1 MTDLKSCGILSPI
14 SRILV
19 ALLLLLL
26 LLTSFSNGQNAQ
38 ETNQAPDGFTALFNG
53 TDLSGWHGMGHFNPT
68 KLAAMPEA
76 DRKAK
81 RATDWENAQQ
91 HWSVDNGELVNDGQG
106 VYLTTDRE
114 YGDFEFRIDYKATP
128 KSDSGIYLRANPQVQ
143 IWDVKNEKQWKHG
156 SEKGSGGLWNNKKK
170 NNGKDPLVLADNP
183 MGQWNRLRIQQ
194 IGARTNVWLNGKKVV
209 DWAIMENF
217 WDRSRAHFPTG
228 PIQLQT
234 HGGEIRWRNV
244 FIKEI
249 DAEAANIIL
258 HRHDNEGFTPIFN
271 GTDFTGLA
279 GDVDKYEIKDGILSN
294 KAGQSGTVHTAKEYA
309 DFVARLEFRLP
320 PAGNNGLAIR
330 YPGSGDPAYTGMC
343 ELQILDSEHESYAK
357 LDPRQYHGSAYGMA
371 AATRGYL
378 RPVGQWNF
386 QEVTVKGSTI
396 KVELN
401 GSVILE
407 TDLSKLD
414 PAKFKSGSKH
424 PGKDLTKGYLGL
436 AGHSAP
442 VEFRNLSIKDL
453 KMTDA
458 KDVSEATR

>member
-1 MTDLKSCGILSPI
+1 MIDSKFSTLLSYMCKP
-14 SRILV
+14 LV
-19 ALLLLLL
+19 ALTVLFV
-26 LLTSFSNGQNAQ
+26 LTGFANAQ
-38 ETNQAPDGFTALFNG
+38 QNHQAPEGFTPLFNG
-53 TDLSGWHGMGHFNPT
+53 KDLSGWHGMGHFSPV
-68 KLAAMPEA
+68 KLAAMSEQE
-76 DRKAK
+76 RKTK
-81 RATDWENAQQ
+81 RDADWENAQQ
-91 HWSVDNGELVNDGQG
+91 HWSVDNGEIVNDGKG

-114 YGDFEFRIDYKATP
+114 FGDFELWIDYKATA

-156 SEKGSGGLWNNKKK
+156 SEKGSGGLWNNKKAD
-170 NNGKDPLVLADNP
+170 NGKDPLVLADNP
-183 MGQWNRLRIQQ
+183 MGQWNRLHIQQ
-194 IGARTNVWLNGKKVV
+194 IGARTNVWLNDKLVV
-209 DWAIMENF
+209 DWASMENF

-249 DAEAANIIL
+249 DAEAANKIL
-258 HRHDNEGFTPIFN
+258 SSHTNEGFTPIFN
-271 GTDFTGLA
+271 GKDFTGLA

-294 KAGQSGTVHTAKEYA
+294 KAKQSGTIYTAKEYS

-407 TDLSKLD
+407 TDLSTLD
-414 PAKFKSGSKH
+414 PKKFKSGSKH
-424 PGKDLTKGYLGL
+424 PGKDLAKGHLGL

-442 VEFRNLSIKDL
+442 VEFRNLSIKAL
-453 KMTDA
+453 EMTNTQD
-458 KDVSEATR
+458 SPEATR

>member
-1 MTDLKSCGILSPI
+1 MINLKSCGILSPI
-14 SRILV
+14 NRILV
-19 ALLLLLL
+19 ALLLLL

-156 SEKGSGGLWNNKKK
+156 SEKGSGGLWNNKKE

>member
-1 MTDLKSCGILSPI
+1 MINLGSLICSKMNRQLTLAVLF
-14 SRILV
+14 V
-19 ALLLLLL
+19 LLLGN
-26 LLTSFSNGQNAQ
+26 FSIAQ
-38 ETNQAPDGFTALFNG
+38 EDNQPPAGFTALFNG
-53 TDLSGWHGMGHFNPT
+53 DNLSGWHGMGHFSPV
-68 KLAAMPEA
+68 KLAEMSEE

-81 RATDWENAQQ
+81 RDADWENAQQ
-91 HWSVDNGELVNDGQG
+91 HWSVDNGELVNDGKG

-114 YGDFEFRIDYKATP
+114 YGDFEFWIDYKAVP

-156 SEKGSGGLWNNKKK
+156 SQKGSGGLWNNKQP
-170 NNGKDPLVLADNP
+170 NNGRDPLVLADNP

-194 IGARTNVWLNGKKVV
+194 VGARTNVWLNDKLVV

-217 WDRSRAHFPTG
+217 WDRKRAHFPTG

-244 FIKEI
+244 FIKEL
-249 DAEAANIIL
+249 DSMAANKIL
-258 HRHDNEGFTPIFN
+258 SSHDNEGFKSIFN
-271 GTDFTGLA
+271 GTDFTGFS
-279 GDVDKYEIKDGILSN
+279 GQTDKYEITDGVLRN
-294 KAGQSGTVHTAKEYA
+294 KQKQGGTIFTDKEYS

-320 PAGNNGLAIR
+320 KAGNNGLAIR
-330 YPGSGDPAYTGMC
+330 YPGTGDPAYSGMT
-343 ELQILDSEHESYAK
+343 ELQVLDSGHESYAN

-378 RPVGQWNF
+378 RPVGEWNF

-401 GSVILE
+401 GSVILD

-414 PAKFKSGSKH
+414 PAKFKSGTKH
-424 PGKDLTKGYLGL
+424 PGKDLKKGHFGL
-436 AGHSAP
+436 AGHDDP
-442 VEFRNLSIKDL
+442 VEYRNLSIKEL
-453 KMTDA
+453 
-458 KDVSEATR
+458 

>member
-1 MTDLKSCGILSPI
+1 MIDSKCCI
-14 SRILV
+14 SQTRKLDAIFV
-19 ALLLLLL
+19 LLLVLVLP
-26 LLTSFSNGQNAQ
+26 GWGDAQ
-38 ETNQAPDGFTALFNG
+38 EDNQAPDGFTALFNG
-53 TDLSGWHGMGHFNPT
+53 KDLSGWHGMGHFSPV
-68 KLAAMPEA
+68 KLAAMSDDE
-76 DRKAK
+76 RRAK
-81 RATDWENAQQ
+81 RIADWEDAQQ
-91 HWSVDNGELVNDGQG
+91 HWSVDRGELVNDGKG
-106 VYLTTDRE
+106 VYLTTDRD
-114 YGDFEFRIDYKATP
+114 YGDFEFRIDYKAVP

-143 IWDVKNEKQWKHG
+143 IWDFNEGSGQWKYG
-156 SEKGSGGLWNNKKK
+156 SDKGSGGLWNNRKQ

-183 MGQWNRLRIQQ
+183 MGAWNRLRIQQ
-194 IGARTNVWLNGKKVV
+194 IGARTNVWLNDQLVV
-209 DWAIMENF
+209 DWATMENF
-217 WDRSRAHFPTG
+217 WDRQRAHFPSG

-244 FIKEI
+244 FIKEF
-249 DAEAANIIL
+249 DAAAANEIL
-258 HRHDNEGFTPIFN
+258 SNHSSEGFTSIFN

-279 GDVDKYEIKDGILSN
+279 GQTDQYEIKDGILSN
-294 KAGQSGTVHTAKEYA
+294 KNKQSGVVYTAKEYS

-330 YPGSGDPAYTGMC
+330 YPGSGDPAYAGMC
-343 ELQILDSEHESYAK
+343 ELQILDSEHPSYAA
-357 LDPRQYHGSAYGMA
+357 LDARQYHGSAYGMA

-414 PAKFKSGSKH
+414 PKKFKRGSKH
-424 PGKDLTKGYLGL
+424 PGKDLAKGHFGL

-442 VEFRNLSIKDL
+442 VEFRNLSIKELDPSDESAAL
-453 KMTDA
+453 EVA
-458 KDVSEATR
+458 R

>member
-1 MTDLKSCGILSPI
+1 MIDLKSCGILSPI

-19 ALLLLLL
+19 ALLLLL

-81 RATDWENAQQ
+81 RANDWENAQQ

-279 GDVDKYEIKDGILSN
+279 GDVNKYEIKDGILSN
-294 KAGQSGTVHTAKEYA
+294 KAGQSGTIHTAKEYA

>member
-1 MTDLKSCGILSPI
+1 MIDLKSCGILSPI

-19 ALLLLLL
+19 ALLLLL

-279 GDVDKYEIKDGILSN
+279 GDVNKYEIKDGILSN
-294 KAGQSGTVHTAKEYA
+294 KAGQSGTIHTAKEYA

>member
-1 MTDLKSCGILSPI
+1 MINLKSCGILSPI
-14 SRILV
+14 NRILV
-19 ALLLLLL
+19 ALLLLL

-442 VEFRNLSIKDL
+442 VKFRNLSIKDL

>member
-1 MTDLKSCGILSPI
+1 MIDLKSCGILSPI

>member
-1 MTDLKSCGILSPI
+1 MINLKSCGILSPI
-14 SRILV
+14 NRILV
-19 ALLLLLL
+19 ALLLLL

-114 YGDFEFRIDYKATP
+114 YSDFEFRIDYKATP

-249 DAEAANIIL
+249 DAEAANKIL

>member
-1 MTDLKSCGILSPI
+1 MINLKSCGILSPI
-14 SRILV
+14 NRILV
-19 ALLLLLL
+19 ALLLLL

>member
-1 MTDLKSCGILSPI
+1 MINLKSCGILSPI
-14 SRILV
+14 NRILV
-19 ALLLLLL
+19 AMLLLL

>member
-1 MTDLKSCGILSPI
+1 MINLKSCGILSPI

-442 VEFRNLSIKDL
+442 VEFRNLSIKEL
-453 KMTDA
+453 EMTD
-458 KDVSEATR
+458 KTIQR

>member
-1 MTDLKSCGILSPI
+1 MIESESRASFLLNLKVL
-14 SRILV
+14 L
-19 ALLLLLL
+19 ALLLLCSQ
-26 LLTSFSNGQNAQ
+26 TNIVYAQ
-38 ETNQAPDGFTALFNG
+38 ENNQAPEGFTVLFNG
-53 TDLSGWHGMGHFNPT
+53 SDLSGWHGMGHFSPV
-68 KLAAMPEA
+68 KLAAMSAEE
-76 DRKAK
+76 RSAK
-81 RATDWENAQQ
+81 RATDWENVQQ
-91 HWSVDNGELVNDGQG
+91 HWSVDKGELVNDGKG
-106 VYLTTDRE
+106 VYLTTDRD
-114 YGDFEFRIDYKATP
+114 YGDFEFWIDYKAVP

-143 IWDVKNEKQWKHG
+143 IWDVKDETQWKHG
-156 SEKGSGGLWNNKKK
+156 SDKGSGGLWNNQKK
-170 NNGKDPLVLADNP
+170 NNGKDPLVMADNP

-194 IGARTNVWLNGKKVV
+194 IGARTNVWLNGKIVV

-234 HGGEIRWRNV
+234 HGGEIRWRNI

-249 DAEAANIIL
+249 DAEAANRIL
-258 HRHDNEGFTPIFN
+258 SSHANEGFTSILN
-271 GTDFTGLA
+271 GTDLTGLG
-279 GDVDKYEIKDGILSN
+279 GDIGAYKINDGILSN
-294 KAGQSGTVHTAKEYA
+294 KNKQSGIIYTEKEYT

-330 YPGSGDPAYTGMC
+330 YPGSGDPAYAGMC
-343 ELQILDSEHESYAK
+343 ELQILDSEHRSYAE

-414 PAKFKSGSKH
+414 PTEFKSGSKH
-424 PGKDLTKGYLGL
+424 PGKDLAKGHFGL
-436 AGHSAP
+436 AGHSTP
-442 VEFRNLSIKDL
+442 VEFRNLSIKELEPGTEKAD
-453 KMTDA
+453 
-458 KDVSEATR
+458 

>member
-1 MTDLKSCGILSPI
+1 MIDLKSCGILSPI

-19 ALLLLLL
+19 ALLLLL

>member
-1 MTDLKSCGILSPI
+1 MIDLKSCGILSPI
-14 SRILV
+14 CRILV
-19 ALLLLLL
+19 ALLLLL

-279 GDVDKYEIKDGILSN
+279 GDVNKYEIKDGILSN
-294 KAGQSGTVHTAKEYA
+294 KAGQSGTIHTAKEYA

-414 PAKFKSGSKH
+414 PAKFKSGSKY

>member
-1 MTDLKSCGILSPI
+1 MINLKSCGILSPI
-14 SRILV
+14 NRILV
-19 ALLLLLL
+19 ALLLLL

-81 RATDWENAQQ
+81 RATDWKNAQQ

-156 SEKGSGGLWNNKKK
+156 SEKGSGGLWNNKKE

-249 DAEAANIIL
+249 DAEAANKIL

-343 ELQILDSEHESYAK
+343 ELQILDSEHKSYAK

>member
-1 MTDLKSCGILSPI
+1 MIDLKSCGILSPI

-249 DAEAANIIL
+249 DAEAANKIL
-258 HRHDNEGFTPIFN
+258 HRHDS
-271 GTDFTGLA
+271 DCL
-279 GDVDKYEIKDGILSN
+279 L
-294 KAGQSGTVHTAKEYA
+294 
-309 DFVARLEFRLP
+309 
-320 PAGNNGLAIR
+320 
-330 YPGSGDPAYTGMC
+330 YT
-343 ELQILDSEHESYAK
+343 SPS
-357 LDPRQYHGSAYGMA
+357 PRD
-371 AATRGYL
+371 RG
-378 RPVGQWNF
+378 
-386 QEVTVKGSTI
+386 
-396 KVELN
+396 
-401 GSVILE
+401 
-407 TDLSKLD
+407 
-414 PAKFKSGSKH
+414 
-424 PGKDLTKGYLGL
+424 
-436 AGHSAP
+436 
-442 VEFRNLSIKDL
+442 
-453 KMTDA
+453 
-458 KDVSEATR
+458 

>member
-1 MTDLKSCGILSPI
+1 MINLGSLICSKLNRQLTLAVLF
-14 SRILV
+14 V
-19 ALLLLLL
+19 LLLGN
-26 LLTSFSNGQNAQ
+26 FSIAQ
-38 ETNQAPDGFTALFNG
+38 EDNQPPAGFTALFNG
-53 TDLSGWHGMGHFNPT
+53 DNLSGWHGMGHFSPV
-68 KLAAMPEA
+68 KLAEMSEE

-81 RATDWENAQQ
+81 RDADWENAQQ
-91 HWSVDNGELVNDGQG
+91 HWSVDNGELVNDGKG

-114 YGDFEFRIDYKATP
+114 YGDFEFWIDYKAVP

-156 SEKGSGGLWNNKKK
+156 SQKGSGGLWNNKQP
-170 NNGKDPLVLADNP
+170 NNGRDPLVLADNP

-194 IGARTNVWLNGKKVV
+194 VGARTNVWLNDKLVV

-217 WDRSRAHFPTG
+217 WDRKRAHFPTG

-244 FIKEI
+244 FIKEL
-249 DAEAANIIL
+249 DSMAANKIL
-258 HRHDNEGFTPIFN
+258 SSHDNEGFKSIFN
-271 GTDFTGLA
+271 GTDFTGFS
-279 GDVDKYEIKDGILSN
+279 GQTDKYEITDGVLRN
-294 KAGQSGTVHTAKEYA
+294 KPKQGGTIFTDKEYS

-320 PAGNNGLAIR
+320 KAGNNGLAIR
-330 YPGSGDPAYTGMC
+330 YPGTGDPAYSGMT
-343 ELQILDSEHESYAK
+343 ELQVLDSGHESYAN

-378 RPVGQWNF
+378 RPVGEWNF

-401 GSVILE
+401 GSVILD

-414 PAKFKSGSKH
+414 PAKFKSGTKH
-424 PGKDLTKGYLGL
+424 PGKDLKKGHFGL
-436 AGHSAP
+436 AGHDDP
-442 VEFRNLSIKDL
+442 VEYRNLSIKEL
-453 KMTDA
+453 
-458 KDVSEATR
+458 

>member
-1 MTDLKSCGILSPI
+1 MINLKSCGILSPI
-14 SRILV
+14 NRILV
-19 ALLLLLL
+19 ALLLLL

-453 KMTDA
+453 KITDA